1 MPTRIYLTAPIRVEG
16 AGHAG
21 ERLLHG
27 PQGRLALAMLA
38 LEHRRPVSRDELADE
53 LWPGDVPD
61 SWEVSVKA
69 LISKLRTVLRGVAPD
84 VRLEGTVGFYQLLVP
99 SDTVIDVEIAASRIH
114 AAEAAFRDG
123 NIDAAAADA
132 LVASMIGARPFLPGF
147 DGPWATTTRARVAE
161 IRLRA
166 LDLLSRVWIAKGEP
180 GQAARDA
187 EAILGLDPYR
197 EEAWRTLIRAH
208 IERGDRAGAGH
219 VYRRLA
225 ARLAT
230 DLGVEP
236 SDETRR
242 LIGAMRVSPDR

>member
-1 MPTRIYLTAPIRVEG
+1 MTAPIRVEG

-21 ERLLHG
+21 EAELHG
-27 PQGRLALAMLA
+27 PQGRLALTMLA
-38 LEHRRPVSRDELADE
+38 LEHRRPVSRDELAEE
-53 LWPGDVPD
+53 LWPDDLPE

-69 LISKLRTVLRGVAPD
+69 LVSKLRTVLRRVAPD

-99 SDTVIDVEIAASRIH
+99 PDAVIDVEIAAARIH
-114 AAEAAFRDG
+114 AAEAGFRDG
-123 NIDAAAADA
+123 MIDAAGADA

-147 DGPWATTTRARVAE
+147 DGPWATTTRARVTE

-180 GQAARDA
+180 DQAVRDA
-187 EAILGLDPYR
+187 EAILRLDPYR

-208 IERGDRAGAGH
+208 IERGDRAAAGRA
-219 VYRRLA
+219 YGRLA
-225 ARLAT
+225 ERLAT

-236 SDETRR
+236 SAETRR
-242 LIGAMRVSPDR
+242 LIEATRVSPGR